1 MTPLRSTPTTFPE
14 TSSTSELNT
23 HPKSSSVSA
32 VATQSDT
39 IPQLAGLVYLFHG
52 NVNVELIM
60 QLFSSF
66 YVGGTKH
73 LNNFDSKRVFEIVEM
88 ALPDTASRPMTYTVG
103 HGSTGGVWKCHF

>member
-1 MTPLRSTPTTFPE
+1 MS
-14 TSSTSELNT
+14 N
-23 HPKSSSVSA
+23 
-32 VATQSDT
+32 
-39 IPQLAGLVYLFHG
+39 
-52 NVNVELIM
+52 M

-103 HGSTGGVWKCHF
+103 QPQTLFAIVENWRKIKDVRESMKMDPNLK